1 MTLVPVPSRPSY
13 HAIEWY
19 DEVPRSVRGITIVG
33 LLLFVFAICGFG
45 YWAFNAPLAA
55 AVISQGSFVATG
67 KNTIVQH
74 LEGGIINEITVE
86 EGDLVQKGQ
95 PLIYL
100 DETAARANERELFL
114 RLARLEAINARLQAE
129 FNEGLSITFP
139 ENMQGVMTDPD
150 VAEIVA
156 SQNLNFAG
164 SRAKYESDIAML
176 NANIDALDVR
186 GIGLKVQFDAINEQL
201 ALLQED
207 FVAKNQLFEK
217 GLIRMQEVNALRRA
231 VMEATGQIGRL
242 DAEIK
247 ETGLISEKYRQQIV
261 QTRNAYRQ
269 GALDEMQAIEAEL
282 DSVREQHRNAQNVM
296 RRTVINA
303 PVTGVIVRMYYN
315 SPGGVIEGGKPIAEI
330 LPQDVPLIIETQIP
344 RTEIDNV
351 RVGQLA
357 SVQLTALN
365 RRTTPILEGHVF
377 YISADSVPG
386 DMRTQQQDVYLARI
400 SLDPSEMAR
409 VQGFSPTPGMPAQI
423 MVETET
429 RTFFDYLAKPI
440 KDSMSRAFREN

>member
-1 MTLVPVPSRPSY
+1 MTLVPVPSRPVY

-19 DEVPRSVRGITIVG
+19 DDVPRSVTGITITG
-33 LLLFVFAICGFG
+33 LLLFVVAIGGFG

-74 LEGGIINEITVE
+74 LEGGVINEIAVE

-129 FNEGLSITFP
+129 FNEGLSITLP
-139 ENMQGVMTDPD
+139 ANLQGVMSDPD
-150 VAEIVA
+150 VAEIVE

-164 SRAKYESDIAML
+164 SRAKFESDIAML

-186 GIGLKVQFDAINEQL
+186 SIGLKVQFGSINEQL

-207 FVAKNQLFEK
+207 FTAKNQLLEK

-247 ETGLISEKYRQQIV
+247 ETSLISEKYRQQIV

-282 DSVREQHRNAQNVM
+282 DSVREQHRNAENVM
-296 RRTVINA
+296 RRSVINA
-303 PVTGVIVRMYYN
+303 PVTGIIVRMYYN

-330 LPQDVPLIIETQIP
+330 LPQDVPLIIETQIS

-351 RVGQLA
+351 RVGQVA

-386 DMRTQQQDVYLARI
+386 DMRTQQNDVYLARI

-409 VQGFSPTPGMPAQI
+409 VHGFSPTPGMPAQI
-423 MVETET
+423 MIETET

>member
-1 MTLVPVPSRPSY
+1 MSHVPAPSRPSY
-13 HAIEWY
+13 HALEWY
-19 DEVPRSVRGITIVG
+19 AEVPRSVTGITLFG
-33 LLLFVFAICGFG
+33 FLLFVFAVGGFG
-45 YWAFNAPLAA
+45 YWAVSAPLAA

-67 KNTIVQH
+67 KNQIVQH
-74 LEGGIINEITVE
+74 LEGGIIKQIMVE
-86 EGDLVQKGQ
+86 EGELVQQGQ
-95 PLIYL
+95 ALVFL

-114 RLARLEAINARLQAE
+114 RLARLEAVNARLQAE
-129 FNEGLSITFP
+129 FDESLSIMFP
-139 ENMQGVMTDPD
+139 DYLQGVMSDPD

-156 SQNLNFAG
+156 SQKLNFAG
-164 SRAKYESDIAML
+164 SRAKFESDIAML
-176 NANIDALDVR
+176 NANIDALDARAV
-186 GIGLKVQFDAINEQL
+186 GLNVQFDSISAQL
-201 ALLQED
+201 VLLQD
-207 FVAKNQLFEK
+207 DLVAKNQLLEK
-217 GLIRMQEVNALRRA
+217 GLVRSQEVNTLRRA
-231 VMEATGQIGRL
+231 VMEASGQIGRL

-247 ETGLISEKYRQQIV
+247 ETGLISEKYGQQIV

-269 GALDEMQAIEAEL
+269 AALDEMQAIEAEL
-282 DSVREQHRNAQNVM
+282 DSVREQYRNAQNVM
-296 RRTVINA
+296 RRSVIYA
-303 PVTGVIVRMYYN
+303 PVTGIIVRMYFN

-351 RVGQLA
+351 RVGQIA

-386 DMRTQQQDVYLARI
+386 DLRNQQQDVYLARI
-400 SLDPSEMAR
+400 SLDPIEMAR